1 MVPSQ
6 HCQTPECPLSSSA
19 APGLLLLPCCPNA
32 GVVSPHLCA
41 SSGKELVMFRS
52 VLPHFACVSLF
63 LQLALVI
70 QIRLWKEKGILAIVG
85 PCHVLAL
92 AASLPLPA
100 WSLSGK
106 QRFHYKEFLHLSLHR
121 SSWLLLAPLLT
132 PPVPVITAP
141 PCSLCPEGAHRFQ
154 WIRNLVP
161 EFGISSSH
169 VKVLSSPAEFYE
181 LLKVRCGLQVV
192 GMVLIQ
198 SQICSCCLVTALV
211 WNRFSCRECVLQFPR
226 KHQFLP

>member
-1 MVPSQ
+1 M
-6 HCQTPECPLSSSA
+6 L
-19 APGLLLLPCCPNA
+19 
-32 GVVSPHLCA
+32 
-41 SSGKELVMFRS
+41 FRS
-52 VLPHFACVSLF
+52 VLPSFACVSLF
-63 LQLALVI
+63 PHLSLVI
-70 QIRLWKEKGILAIVG
+70 QIRLWKGKGILAVVD
-85 PCHVLAL
+85 PCHILAL
-92 AASLPLPA
+92 ATALPLPA
-100 WSLSGK
+100 WRLSGK

-132 PPVPVITAP
+132 PPIPVITAP

-181 LLKVRCGLQVV
+181 LLKVRRGLQVV

-198 SQICSCCLVTALV
+198 SQFCSCCLVTALV
-211 WNRFSCRECVLQFPR
+211 WNRFSCRE
-226 KHQFLP
+226 